1 MPRISLWKNERLGL
15 DFKFFDKLVDEQF
28 TLGGL
33 DLYVHKYL
41 GAANPNVTGDATQPV
56 YPNLSAQN
64 IQDLL
69 FQENRDRIY
78 ASDIYRIRGHYQVQ
92 DLDLDLSQFGL
103 MIASGTLYITVHLNT
118 MVNILGRKLMSGDV
132 IELPNL
138 KEFFSLD
145 ETVPVALKRYYVVQ
159 EGTRPANGFSPT
171 WWPHLWRLK
180 TQPMVDT
187 QEYQSILNQIVIGV
201 DGSPILVN
209 GNTTTYGNITS
220 AGTFYRNMNEAIVQQ
235 AQIEVPKSGYNTDAL
250 YTPLFVNGDPKQG
263 TLPVGSSPE
272 QKWTGYL
279 VNEGEA
285 ADGYPVT
292 PATEFPEN
300 PTEGQYILRQ
310 DYFPA
315 RLYRWSGSS
324 WQYVNTSQ
332 RTPLTPGTGQT
343 LRDKYINNA
352 NSFTNSSGNIEPIIQ
367 NLSNLLRIDEGGNAN
382 S

>member
-1 MPRISLWKNERLGL
+1 
-15 DFKFFDKLVDEQF
+15 
-28 TLGGL
+28 
-33 DLYVHKYL
+33 
-41 GAANPNVTGDATQPV
+41 
-56 YPNLSAQN
+56 
-64 IQDLL
+64 
-69 FQENRDRIY
+69 
-78 ASDIYRIRGHYQVQ
+78 
-92 DLDLDLSQFGL
+92 
-103 MIASGTLYITVHLNT
+103 
-118 MVNILGRKLMSGDV
+118 
-132 IELPNL
+132 
-138 KEFFSLD
+138 LD